1 MKFVTAYTN
10 HFHSK
15 IFRKKNEVI
24 VKVRRYKSQGKND
37 GRTMEI
43 TVKDDANLILNCNFL
58 NDGRTMEITVKDEI
72 GVFDNY

>member
-1 MKFVTAYTN
+1 MKFVTGYTN

-15 IFRKKNEVI
+15 IFRKENEVI

-43 TVKDDANLILNCNFL
+43 TVKD
-58 NDGRTMEITVKDEI
+58 EI
-72 GVFDNY
+72 GVFDNYLILCCKSTLSSGLLSGTRSIDKS